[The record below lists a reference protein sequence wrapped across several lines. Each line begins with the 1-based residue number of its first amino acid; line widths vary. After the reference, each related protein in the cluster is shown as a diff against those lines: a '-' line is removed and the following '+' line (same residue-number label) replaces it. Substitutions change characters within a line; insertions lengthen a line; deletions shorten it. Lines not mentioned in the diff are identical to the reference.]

1 MTEGEKK
8 KRQQDESGALGV
20 TRGQHAGMVNTSEG
34 CPEGMYEEDEFSSLF
49 YTVGNTCVCV
59 FVYAYDHPCIRSCE

>member
-1 MTEGEKK
+1 MTEGGKK

-59 FVYAYDHPCIRSCE
+59 CLCMHMIIHA